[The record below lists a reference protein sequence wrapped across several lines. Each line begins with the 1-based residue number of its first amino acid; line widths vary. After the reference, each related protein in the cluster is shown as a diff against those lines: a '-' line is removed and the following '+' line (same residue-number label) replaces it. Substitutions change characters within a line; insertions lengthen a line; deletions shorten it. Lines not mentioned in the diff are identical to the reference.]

1 MKIEPTDIVGL
12 LRLAIADFASS
23 MHTSIPGAIV
33 NYTAASKQAVVQ
45 PLVQKRIWQ
54 GGVLTAV
61 PLPVIYDVPVQFPGT
76 ARWQISG
83 DLQAG
88 DTGLIMFSEAS
99 LDAWLQSAGGSNQ
112 VDPQDDRRF
121 SINDAIFVPGVNP
134 VATPGIP
141 GVSSGLL
148 LQYGAGG
155 TKATALLKSDGTI
168 ELNGNSDRFVLWNE
182 LSSVLSTFLTNLKAA
197 VASGCQGG
205 SGGTIATVTLD
216 ISSAKSQTLKT
227 GG

>member
-1 MKIEPTDIVGL
+1 MKIELTDIVGL
-12 LRLAIADFASS
+12 LRLAIADFASNV
-23 MHTSIPGAIV
+23 HTSIPGAIV
-33 NYTAASKQAVVQ
+33 SYTASSKQAIVQ

-121 SINDAIFVPGVNP
+121 RSTTRSSSRASIPSRRPGS
-134 VATPGIP
+134 PGLAR
-141 GVSSGLL
+141 GC
-148 LQYGAGG
+148 
-155 TKATALLKSDGTI
+155 
-168 ELNGNSDRFVLWNE
+168 RC
-182 LSSVLSTFLTNLKAA
+182 STEREGRKRRPF
-197 VASGCQGG
+197 
-205 SGGTIATVTLD
+205 
-216 ISSAKSQTLKT
+216 
-227 GG
+227 